1 MSAGNALPAGAPPE
15 CRPVAS
21 PEPGRPGSCPR
32 SSAYAMATWWSPFV
46 DVPTGRFVPR
56 RIKRIH
62 LPANYPRSRD
72 LTPLGGAVPSNAS
85 KWNRGGL
92 TLRLGWSVPR
102 CSLRGRSGA
111 RHPRHARAKERAARG
126 SGWLRS
132 SHPLRCAPRLWR
144 RQVGTGKQVR
154 RSNRKAGLGHAAKG
168 AGALVID

>member
-72 LTPLGGAVPSNAS
+72 LTPLGGAVPSNDLRVFAARS
-85 KWNRGGL
+85 RRGSSVDEERFKSFRGAQPPRK
-92 TLRLGWSVPR
+92 LRWTNAGKFGVGDAVWKI
-102 CSLRGRSGA
+102 RSG
-111 RHPRHARAKERAARG
+111 RCVSRPMMAAQHVPPEGHDRGVTAG
-126 SGWLRS
+126 SGVFRM
-132 SHPLRCAPRLWR
+132 
-144 RQVGTGKQVR
+144 VDG
-154 RSNRKAGLGHAAKG
+154 
-168 AGALVID
+168 VI